1 MEVIIGILC
10 FISFC
15 VGIGVTF
22 DASNRRYTNL
32 YFENNRIGKLHVETS
47 DPDGPLLFVE
57 LYRSIDFVKTK
68 DFVVLEVD
76 TENYVSHE

>member
-10 FISFC
+10 FLSFC

-22 DASNRRYTNL
+22 L
-32 YFENNRIGKLHVETS
+32 YFKNNRIGKLHVETS

-57 LYRSIDFVKTK
+57 LYRSIDFVKTR

-76 TENYVSHE
+76 TENYVTHE

>member
-1 MEVIIGILC
+1 MGIIIGLLC
-10 FISFC
+10 FLSFS

-22 DASNRRYTNL
+22 L
-32 YFENNRIGKLHVETS
+32 YFKKTCIGKLHIETS

-57 LYRSIDFVKTK
+57 LHRTIDFVETR
-68 DFVVLEVD
+68 DFIVLEVD

>member
-1 MEVIIGILC
+1 MEVIIGLLC
-10 FISFC
+10 FFSFS

-22 DASNRRYTNL
+22 L
-32 YFENNRIGKLHVETS
+32 YFKKTRIGKLHIETS

-57 LYRSIDFVKTK
+57 LHRSIDFIKTR

-76 TENYVSHE
+76 TENYVTHE